1 MSIVLLPFVSA
12 PAAALRDDR
21 VHSLLRPLNLLF
33 DLFRGRGLLRG
44 TLNDEVE
51 IKQVQTLEFKSNFQ
65 LICLYH

>member
-33 DLFRGRGLLRG
+33 DLLGGRGLLRDG
-44 TLNDEVE
+44 RLLNEVG
-51 IKQVQTLEFKSNFQ
+51 IKQAQTLEFKSNF
-65 LICLYH
+65 